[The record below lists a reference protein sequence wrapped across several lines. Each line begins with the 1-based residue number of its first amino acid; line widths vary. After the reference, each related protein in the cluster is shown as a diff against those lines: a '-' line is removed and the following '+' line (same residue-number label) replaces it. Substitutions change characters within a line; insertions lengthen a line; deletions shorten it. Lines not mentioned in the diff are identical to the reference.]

1 MIIKLKIKTN
11 KKTNKKEMIAWFQKC
26 KEFDQVLKENFQFF
40 RNNIDL
46 SSIRRIH
53 EFYQVSSDN
62 PAVIMSLFSSI
73 YDSIPE
79 IYFNQSDFIELEEIA
94 NLNDK

>member
-1 MIIKLKIKTN
+1 
-11 KKTNKKEMIAWFQKC
+11 MIAWFQKS

-53 EFYQVSSDN
+53 EFYRVSSDN
-62 PAVIMSLFSSI
+62 PAIMLSLFSSI

-94 NLNDK
+94 NLNDKSIYVLPNLSLFRKVPRM